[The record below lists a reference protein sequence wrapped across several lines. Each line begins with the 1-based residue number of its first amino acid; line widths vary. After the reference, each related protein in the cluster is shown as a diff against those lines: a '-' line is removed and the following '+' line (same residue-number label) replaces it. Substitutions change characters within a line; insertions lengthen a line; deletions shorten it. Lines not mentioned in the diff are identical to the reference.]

1 MGSKTIE
8 LHTHRLLLRQW
19 KSQDFPRFAEI
30 SADPRVMEFYPKP
43 LTEAESFDM
52 ALKITRLI
60 EERSWGFWAVEVEG
74 LGEFIGYVGLH
85 QPTYDLPFGPCV
97 EIGWRLSSSHWGKGY
112 ATEAARESLRFAFDV
127 LGLNEVYSFA
137 SVLNRKSWRVMQ
149 RLNMKNMN
157 QNFAHPHL
165 PKAHPLSEHVLYKIT
180 KEEWQG
186 ECGLS

>member
-1 MGSKTIE
+1 MSGKITE

-19 KSQDFPRFAEI
+19 KSQDFPCFAEI
-30 SADPRVMEFYPKP
+30 CADPCVMEFFPKL
-43 LTEAESFDM
+43 LTEAESFKM
-52 ALKITRLI
+52 AQKITRLI
-60 EERSWGFWAVEVEG
+60 EERSWGFWAVEVKEIKK
-74 LGEFIGYVGLH
+74 FIGFVGLH
-85 QPTYDLPFGPCV
+85 QPAYDLPFGPCV

-112 ATEAARESLRFAFDV
+112 ATEAARESLRFAFEELDS
-127 LGLNEVYSFA
+127 NEVYSFT

-180 KEEWQG
+180 KKAWQG
-186 ECGLS
+186 ECDSS